1 MAVTRH
7 IKRPEALSDRQSVAQ
22 WYVDRR
28 LNSLSQIIA
37 VLLIDP
43 HLFIITPLWGDQ
55 HMAEKLT
62 GKIAVITGAA
72 SGIGLATT
80 EALLAEGATVV
91 MVDRDSAALD
101 SLTQKLGDR
110 AIAQV
115 TDLLDSESCNNMVP
129 EILAKVDHIDILH
142 CNAGTY
148 IGGDLDE
155 TDPATIDRM
164 LNLNVNVV
172 MKNVHAVIP
181 HMKGRKTGDIW
192 VTASV
197 AGHFPVPWEPVYS
210 GSKWAITCFVQT
222 MRRQLREHGIR
233 VGQVSPGPVVSALL
247 ADWPEENLR
256 KAKESGSLIE
266 PSEVADSLV
275 FALTRG
281 RNVTIRD
288 MVVLPTNF
296 DI

>member
-1 MAVTRH
+1 MAD
-7 IKRPEALSDRQSVAQ
+7 S
-22 WYVDRR
+22 
-28 LNSLSQIIA
+28 LN
-37 VLLIDP
+37 
-43 HLFIITPLWGDQ
+43 
-55 HMAEKLT
+55 
-62 GKIAVITGAA
+62 GKIAAITGAA

-91 MVDRDSAALD
+91 LVDRDEAALAGI
-101 SLTQKLGDR
+101 TARLGAR

-115 TDLLDSESCNNMVP
+115 TDLLDPASCEAMVP
-129 EILAKVDHIDILH
+129 EILQKVGHIDILH

-155 TDPATIDRM
+155 TDPDTIDRM
-164 LNLNVNVV
+164 LNLNVNAV

-181 HMKGRKTGDIW
+181 HMKSRGTGDIW
-192 VTASV
+192 VTCSV
-197 AGHFPVPWEPVYS
+197 AGHSAIPWEPVYS

-222 MRRQLREHGIR
+222 MRRQLRAHGIR
-233 VGQVSPGPVVSALL
+233 VGQVSPGPVISALL

-266 PSEVADSLV
+266 PSEVADALV
-275 FALTRG
+275 FALSRG